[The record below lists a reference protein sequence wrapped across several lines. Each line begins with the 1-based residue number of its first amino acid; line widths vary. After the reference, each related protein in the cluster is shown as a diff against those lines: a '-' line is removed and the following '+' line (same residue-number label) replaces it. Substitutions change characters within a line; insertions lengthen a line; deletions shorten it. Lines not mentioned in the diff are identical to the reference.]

1 MLTVQCAP
9 LLLTFSTLRHC
20 CLLSLLP
27 RSAPGGPTP
36 CHHQRLRAEI
46 IVFVALVLAS
56 GECDQWPMAPGGDCQ
71 GWHTPATSSQAS
83 ARPRQVSRTAECRA
97 IYYTQVNNQA
107 NRSHFFDDQR
117 SKPSCHCLECYCDC
131 CALLSFYITIIN
143 PW

>member
-1 MLTVQCAP
+1 MHAHCALACLNIFYKAS
-9 LLLTFSTLRHC
+9 LLRMVSTLTPV
-20 CLLSLLP
+20 P
-27 RSAPGGPTP
+27 RSVSSPETESGDNCLCGCQA
-36 CHHQRLRAEI
+36 RA
-46 IVFVALVLAS
+46 
-56 GECDQWPMAPGGDCQ
+56 ECDQWPMAPGGDCQ

-117 SKPSCHCLECYCDC
+117 SKPSCHCLECCCDC
-131 CALLSFYITIIN
+131 CALLPFYITIIN